1 MGVTRMDC
9 AGAALGLAL
18 VCAGPLAFGAE
29 PAMSFSTGLEYSSGR
44 YGGTDDIEELYVPVS
59 GFFYFDRIAV
69 GVTVPYLSVRA
80 PAGTED
86 PGGEPVPGSG
96 EIDTQSGLGDI
107 VIGMT
112 VYDVLHNTDRSIA
125 LDITGKIKVGSA
137 DPDKGLGTGE
147 EDYLL
152 RADLYRFFERFTLM
166 GSGGYKVRG
175 DPPGVDLKN
184 TWVGSVGGSYLLNN
198 GARVGLMYDYRES
211 SLEDSDDISELTLYS
226 SFRLTDTWDLQVFAF
241 SGFSDSSPDWGAGIY
256 VYLH

>member
-1 MGVTRMDC
+1 MIRINR

-18 VCAGPLAFGAE
+18 VCAGPSALGAD
-29 PAMSFSTGLEYSSGR
+29 PAISFSTGVEYSSGG

-59 GFFYFDRIAV
+59 GFLFFDRVAV
-69 GVTVPYLSVRA
+69 GITVPYLSVRA
-80 PAGTED
+80 PTGTED

-96 EIDTQSGLGDI
+96 EIATQGGLGDI

-112 VYDVLHNTDRSIA
+112 VYDVFRNYDRNIA
-125 LDITGKIKVGSA
+125 LDLTGKIKVGSA

-152 RADLYRFFERFTLM
+152 RADLYKFFERFTLM

-184 TWVGSVGGSYLLNN
+184 TWLGSVGGSYLLND
-198 GARVGLMYDYRES
+198 GVRVGLTYDYRES

-226 SFRLTDTWDLQVFAF
+226 SFRLTNTWDLQLLAF
-241 SGFSDSSPDWGAGIY
+241 TGFGDSSPDWGAGIY

>member
-1 MGVTRMDC
+1 MDVSRTEC
-9 AGAALGLAL
+9 AGPLLGLAL
-18 VCAGPLAFGAE
+18 VCAGSLAFGADA
-29 PAMSFSTGLEYSSGR
+29 AMSFSTGLEYNTGS

-59 GFFYFDRIAV
+59 GVLYFDRIAV
-69 GVTVPYLSVRA
+69 GITVPYLSVRA

-86 PGGEPVPGSG
+86 PAGEPVPGSG
-96 EIDTQSGLGDI
+96 EIVTQSGLGDV

-112 VYDVLHNTDRSIA
+112 VYDVFQNYDRNIA
-125 LDITGKIKVGSA
+125 LDLTGKIKVGSA

-166 GSGGYKVRG
+166 GSGGYRVRG

-184 TWVGSVGGSYLLNN
+184 TWLVSVGGSYLLNN
-198 GARVGLMYDYRES
+198 DARVGLAYDYRES
-211 SLEDSDDISELTLYS
+211 SLQDSDDISELTLYS

-241 SGFSDSSPDWGAGIY
+241 SGFSDSSPDWGAGIF
-256 VYLH
+256 VYAH